1 MTSRI
6 ILLRWFVAAAW
17 QAQRGRWITAAAAVA
32 VGIALATAI
41 FTVNRSALAEFQQA
55 IDTVNGEATMQITAR
70 AGVFP
75 DDVFDAVLAQATRAG
90 IEAASPVVSVDVVVR
105 NPLQQTPERPR
116 ERLTVLGIDVF
127 RAGAATPALIPQV
140 DATAGETGG
149 AGASL
154 FADDA
159 IFLSPAAQAA
169 YHLRPG
175 DTIQV
180 TSGLLAVTLRIAGS
194 VSAAPGQRLAVMDIG
209 AAQWRLG
216 AVGKLSRIDLRLAE
230 GASAESVADLLA
242 PLLPPTVEIAAPEKR
257 TQRMSNLSRA
267 YRVNL
272 NVLALVA
279 LFTGAFLV
287 YSAVAL
293 SAVRQRPQL
302 ALMSVLGA
310 DDAWVRNAVLAQGL
324 AVSVVGSVAGV
335 AGGLALA
342 NTLLAVFGGDL
353 GGGYFSGVRPQLVI
367 DVPAMLGFMLLG
379 IGVGVAASWLPA
391 REAVAARPAEA
402 LRGGSSETALVRLAR
417 RGPALWLLAAAG
429 ILLTLPAVDGLP
441 VPAYM
446 AIACVLLS
454 AIAAV
459 PWLVAHLF
467 PWLQRRLAR
476 RGLRQPVFWLAL
488 LRVAQAPGQAAG
500 VIAGVVASFA
510 LTVAMVIMVASF
522 RLAVADWLEAVLPA
536 DLYGRVPASA
546 VQGSIA
552 PALQVRIAALPG
564 VVRAEF
570 SRAVELSLDPARP
583 TVALLARNVD
593 PASPQ
598 ARLPLS
604 GPALPTPAGAIPIY
618 VSEGMVDLYGFTP
631 GRAVRLPITSSPFHV
646 AGVYRDYA
654 RQHGSITMVREHY
667 QRLTGDASVNDMALW
682 LAAGTRP
689 EAAIA
694 ALAAAEPA
702 LAAAE
707 FRSASDL
714 RALSLR
720 IFDRSFAMTYLLEAA
735 ALVVALFGVASSYSA
750 QALARAREFG
760 VLRHLG
766 VSTREIVLQ
775 VAIEGGLL
783 STFGALWGAAT
794 GWVIGVI
801 LIHWVNPQSFHWTM
815 ETRAPVGLIVASAV
829 ALALCGAVAAALA
842 VRSATGEGPLR
853 SLKEDW

>member
-1 MTSRI
+1 MTSRLV
-6 ILLRWFVAAAW
+6 LLRWFVGAAW
-17 QAQRGRWITAAAAVA
+17 RAQRGRWITAAAAVA

-41 FTVNRSALAEFQQA
+41 FSVNRSALAEFQQA

-70 AGVFP
+70 AGTFP
-75 DDVFDAVLAQATRAG
+75 DDVFDAVILQSARAG
-90 IEAASPVVSVDVVVR
+90 IEAASPVVSIDVVVR
-105 NPLQQTPERPR
+105 HQPQLPADKPR

-127 RAGAATPALIPQV
+127 RAGVATPALIPQV
-140 DATAGETGG
+140 DASVAETGG

-154 FADDA
+154 FSDDA
-159 IFLSPAAQAA
+159 VFLSPAAQTA
-169 YHLRPG
+169 YGAKPG
-175 DTIQV
+175 DSITV
-180 TSGLLAVTLRIAGS
+180 TSGLMAATLRVVGS

-230 GASAESVADLLA
+230 GASPESVAALLA
-242 PLLPPTVEIAAPEKR
+242 PLLPATVEIAAPEKR

-287 YSAVAL
+287 FSAVAL

-324 AVSVVGSVAGV
+324 AVSVAGSVAGV
-335 AGGLALA
+335 AAGLALA
-342 NTLLAVFGGDL
+342 NALLAVFGGDL
-353 GGGYFSGVRPQLVI
+353 GGGYFSGVRPQLVT
-367 DVPAMLGFMLLG
+367 DLPALLGFMALG
-379 IGVGVAASWLPA
+379 IGVGLAASWLPA

-402 LRGGSSETALVRLAR
+402 LRGGSSEAALGRLAR
-417 RGPALWLLAAAG
+417 RGPALWLLLAAAV
-429 ILLTLPAVDGLP
+429 LLNMPPVDGLP
-441 VPAYM
+441 VPAYI

-459 PWLVAHLF
+459 PWLVANLF
-467 PWLQRRLAR
+467 PLLQRASTKRDT
-476 RGLRQPVFWLAL
+476 RQPVFWLAL

-536 DLYGRVPASA
+536 DLYGRVPAGA
-546 VQGSIA
+546 AQGSIS
-552 PALQVRIAALPG
+552 PALQARIADMPG
-564 VVRAEF
+564 VTRAEF
-570 SRAVELSLDPARP
+570 SRAIELSLDPARP

-593 PASPQ
+593 PATPQ
-598 ARLPLS
+598 ARLPLT
-604 GPALPTPAGAIPIY
+604 GPALPTPAGAIPLY
-618 VSEGMVDLYGFTP
+618 VSEGMVDLYGFTL
-631 GRAVRLPITSSPFHV
+631 GKTVRLPIASLPFHV
-646 AGVYRDYA
+646 TGVYRDYS
-654 RQHGSITMVREHY
+654 RQHGSITMVREDY
-667 QRLTGDASVNDMALW
+667 RRLTGDASVNDMALW
-682 LAAGTRP
+682 LATGTRP
-689 EAAIA
+689 DAAIA
-694 ALAAAEPA
+694 ALVSAEPA
-702 LAAAE
+702 LSAAE

-714 RALSLR
+714 RTLSLR

-794 GWVIGVI
+794 GWVIGLI

-815 ETRAPVGLIVASAV
+815 ETRAPVGLIVASAA
-829 ALALCGAVAAALA
+829 ALALCGAIAAALA

>member
-1 MTSRI
+1 MTSRLV
-6 ILLRWFVAAAW
+6 LLRWFVAAAW
-17 QAQRGRWITAAAAVA
+17 RAQRGRWITAAAAVA

-70 AGVFP
+70 AGTFP
-75 DDVFDAVLAQATRAG
+75 DDVFDAVHLQSARAG
-90 IEAASPVVSVDVVVR
+90 IEAASPVVSLDVVVQSQAR
-105 NPLQQTPERPR
+105 QAPERSR

-127 RAGAATPALIPQV
+127 RAGVVTPALIPQV
-140 DATAGETGG
+140 DAAVGETGG

-154 FADDA
+154 FSDTA

-169 YHLRPG
+169 YG
-175 DTIQV
+175 AKVGESITIA
-180 TSGLLAVTLRIAGS
+180 SGLQVATLRVAGS

-216 AVGKLSRIDLRLAE
+216 ALGKLSRIDLRLTE
-230 GASAESVADLLA
+230 GTSPDAVAALLG

-257 TQRMSNLSRA
+257 AQRMSNLSRA

-287 YSAVAL
+287 FSAVAL

-310 DDAWVRNAVLAQGL
+310 DQAWVRNAVLAQGL
-324 AVSVVGSVAGV
+324 AVSVAGSVVGV
-335 AGGLALA
+335 AAGLALA
-342 NTLLAVFGGDL
+342 GGLLAMFGGDL
-353 GGGYFSGVRPQLVI
+353 GGGYFSGARPQLAI
-367 DVPAMLGFMLLG
+367 DAPALLGFMLLG
-379 IGVGVAASWLPA
+379 IGVGLAASWLPA

-402 LRGGSSETALVRLAR
+402 LRGGSSEAALVRLAR
-417 RGPALWLLAAAG
+417 RGPALWLLAAAAV
-429 ILLTLPAVDGLP
+429 LLTLPPVDGLP
-441 VPAYM
+441 VPSYI

-459 PWLVAHLF
+459 PWLVAHFF
-467 PWLQRRLAR
+467 PLLQRALAG
-476 RGLRQPVFWLAL
+476 RGMRQPVFWLAL

-536 DLYGRVPASA
+536 DLYGRVPAGA
-546 VQGSIA
+546 AQGAIN
-552 PALQVRIAALPG
+552 PALQARIAALPG
-564 VVRAEF
+564 IARAEF
-570 SRAVELSLDPARP
+570 SRSVELSLDPARP

-593 PASPQ
+593 PVAPQ
-598 ARLPLS
+598 ARLPLT
-604 GPALPTPAGAIPIY
+604 GPALPTPERAIPIY
-618 VSEGMVDLYGFTP
+618 VSEGMVDLYAFTP
-631 GRAVRLPITSSPFHV
+631 GKVVRLPITSLPLHV
-646 AGVYRDYA
+646 AGVYRDYS
-654 RQHGSITMVREHY
+654 RQHGSITMVREDY
-667 QRLTGDASVNDMALW
+667 QRLTGDATVNDMALW
-682 LAAGTRP
+682 LDPGGRP
-689 EAAIA
+689 DAAIS
-694 ALAAAEPA
+694 ALIAAEPA

-794 GWVIGVI
+794 GWVIGLI

-815 ETRAPVGLIVASAV
+815 ETRAPVGLIVASAA
-829 ALALCGAVAAALA
+829 ALALCGAIAAALA

>member
-1 MTSRI
+1 MTSRLL
-6 ILLRWFVAAAW
+6 LLRWFVAAAW
-17 QAQRGRWITAAAAVA
+17 RAQRGRWITAAVAVA

-55 IDTVNGEATMQITAR
+55 IDTVNGEASMQITAR
-70 AGVFP
+70 AGTFA
-75 DDVFDAVLAQATRAG
+75 DDVFDIVLAQAARAG
-90 IEAASPVVSVDVVVR
+90 IEAASPVISIDVVVR
-105 NPLQQTPERPR
+105 TAWQATQERPR

-140 DATAGETGG
+140 DASVGETGG

-159 IFLSPAAQAA
+159 IFLSPAAQTAFGA
-169 YHLRPG
+169 KHG
-175 DTIQV
+175 DSITV
-180 TSGLLAVTLRIAGS
+180 TSGLKVASLRIAGS

-216 AVGKLSRIDLRLAE
+216 AVGRLSRIDLRLVE
-230 GASAESVADLLA
+230 GASPEAVAA
-242 PLLPPTVEIAAPEKR
+242 TIGPLLPTTVEIAAPDKR

-287 YSAVAL
+287 FSAVAL

-310 DDAWVRNAVLAQGL
+310 NDSWVRNAVLAQGL
-324 AVSVVGSVAGV
+324 AVSVVGSVVGV
-335 AGGLALA
+335 VAGLALA
-342 NTLLAVFGGDL
+342 NGLLAVFGGDL

-367 DVPAMLGFMLLG
+367 DVPALLGFMLLG
-379 IGVGVAASWLPA
+379 IGVGLAASWLPA

-402 LRGGSSETALVRLAR
+402 LRGGSSEAALGRLAR
-417 RGPALWLLAAAG
+417 RGPALWLLVAAG
-429 ILLTLPAVDGLP
+429 ILLTLPPLDGLP
-441 VPAYM
+441 VPAYV

-459 PWLVAHLF
+459 PWLVAHIF
-467 PWLQRRLAR
+467 PLLQRTLSRHGMR
-476 RGLRQPVFWLAL
+476 RSVFWLAL

-500 VIAGVVASFA
+500 VVAGVVASFA

-536 DLYGRVPASA
+536 DLYGRVPTGAA
-546 VQGSIA
+546 QGSIT
-552 PALQVRIAALPG
+552 PALQARIATLPG
-564 VVRAEF
+564 IARVEF
-570 SRAVELSLDPARP
+570 SRSVELSLDPARP

-593 PASPQ
+593 PAMPQ
-598 ARLPLS
+598 ARLPLT
-604 GPALPTPAGAIPIY
+604 GPALTTPAGTIPIY

-631 GRAVRLPITSSPFHV
+631 GKDVHLPIASLPFHV

-654 RQHGSITMVREHY
+654 RQHGSITIVREDY
-667 QRLTGDASVNDMALW
+667 RRLTGDATVNDMALW
-682 LAAGTRP
+682 LDPGGRP
-689 EAAIA
+689 DTAIA
-694 ALAAAEPA
+694 ALIVAEPE

-766 VSTREIVLQ
+766 VSAREIVLQ

-794 GWVIGVI
+794 GWVIGYI

-815 ETRAPVGLIVASAV
+815 ETRAPVGLIVASAC

>member
-1 MTSRI
+1 MTPRLV
-6 ILLRWFVAAAW
+6 LLRWFVGAAW
-17 QAQRGRWITAAAAVA
+17 RAQRGRWITAAAAVA

-70 AGVFP
+70 AGTFP
-75 DDVFDAVLAQATRAG
+75 DDVFETVLLQSARVG
-90 IEAASPVVSVDVVVR
+90 IEAASPVVAVDVVVR
-105 NPLQQTPERPR
+105 SQTRQLPERPR

-127 RAGAATPALIPQV
+127 RAGTATPALIPQV
-140 DATAGETGG
+140 DATVGETGG

-159 IFLSPAAQAA
+159 IFLSPAAQSAYAA
-169 YHLRPG
+169 KPG
-175 DTIQV
+175 DSITV
-180 TSGLLAVTLRIAGS
+180 TSGLKAATLRIAGS

-216 AVGKLSRIDLRLAE
+216 ALGKLSRIDLRLAE
-230 GASAESVADLLA
+230 GTSPEAVAALLG
-242 PLLPPTVEIAAPEKR
+242 PLLPPAVEIAAPEKR

-287 YSAVAL
+287 FSAVAL

-324 AVSVVGSVAGV
+324 AVSVAGSAVGVIA
-335 AGGLALA
+335 GLALA
-342 NTLLAVFGGDL
+342 NGLLAVFGGDL

-367 DVPAMLGFMLLG
+367 DMPALLGFMLLG
-379 IGVGVAASWLPA
+379 IGVGLAASWLPA

-402 LRGGSSETALVRLAR
+402 LRGGSSEAALGRLAR

-429 ILLTLPAVDGLP
+429 LLLTLPPLDGLP
-441 VPAYM
+441 VPAYV

-459 PWLVAHLF
+459 PWLVAHIF
-467 PWLQRRLAR
+467 PLLQRTLSRHGMR
-476 RGLRQPVFWLAL
+476 RPVFWLAL

-500 VIAGVVASFA
+500 VVAGVVASFA

-536 DLYGRVPASA
+536 DLYGRVPAGA
-546 VQGSIA
+546 AQGSIT
-552 PALQVRIAALPG
+552 PALQARIADLPG
-564 VVRAEF
+564 IARAEF
-570 SRAVELSLDPARP
+570 SRSLELSLDPARP
-583 TVALLARNVD
+583 TVGMLARNVD
-593 PASPQ
+593 PAMPQ
-598 ARLPLS
+598 ARLPLT
-604 GPALPTPAGAIPIY
+604 GPALITPLGAIPIY

-631 GRAVRLPITSSPFHV
+631 GKVVHLPIASLPFHV

-654 RQHGSITMVREHY
+654 RQHGSITVVREDY
-667 QRLTGDASVNDMALW
+667 RRLTGDATVNDMALW
-682 LAAGTRP
+682 LGPGGRADT
-689 EAAIA
+689 AIA
-694 ALAAAEPA
+694 ALIAAEPE

-714 RALSLR
+714 RTLSLR

-760 VLRHLG
+760 VMRHLG

-794 GWVIGVI
+794 GWVIGYI

-815 ETRAPVGLIVASAV
+815 ETRAPVGLIVASAC